1 MEQSDRTAG
10 GEPRRDLLECRIEEN
25 PEVVLLHVRGE
36 VDLFTTPVLRSHLQ
50 FLVEQ
55 GKNVAV
61 VLTEVQF
68 IDLAGIRALEECH
81 RLAQERGSRVVLAS
95 PSTVV
100 RRVFEILGIQRTVD
114 VLPTKAAALSH
125 LRSGTSVEGAPPGE
139 C

>member
-1 MEQSDRTAG
+1 M
-10 GEPRRDLLECRIEEN
+10 
-25 PEVVLLHVRGE
+25 LLHVRGE